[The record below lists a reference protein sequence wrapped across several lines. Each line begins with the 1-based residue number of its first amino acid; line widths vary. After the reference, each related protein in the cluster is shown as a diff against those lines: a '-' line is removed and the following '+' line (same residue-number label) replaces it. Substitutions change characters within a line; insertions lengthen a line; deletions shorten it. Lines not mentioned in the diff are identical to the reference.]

1 MQLSLDSSQAIL
13 IFSIEYSCI
22 QPIHLSLEVIMVN
35 IVIFGVPKIS
45 KSWWYLLA
53 FQQKTV
59 QRAIRVAR
67 CKTKVHQSL
76 RSASVGFCCCFFSLL
91 KVLFNC
97 F

>member
-1 MQLSLDSSQAIL
+1 MITMQLSLDSSQVIL

-53 FQQKTV
+53 FQQK
-59 QRAIRVAR
+59 QYRE
-67 CKTKVHQSL
+67 Q
-76 RSASVGFCCCFFSLL
+76 
-91 KVLFNC
+91 
-97 F
+97 